1 MEQEEHGLTPLPQ
14 SQDLSNSTLWSET
27 SMMPKVHK
35 TLKQLSQ
42 EVKQYIMEKGHCT
55 YKEVADEIVKKEACY
70 NEKNIRRRVYDA
82 INVLTAV
89 NIFEKRGKQVC
100 IVEKNCSLIRSNN
113 KKRDALRKLAMRY
126 QNLCGIVVRNSEL
139 PQYREAIQMPFIVV
153 FTKKNAHIETEL
165 IGNSLKVTSNKIL
178 KIMKSLKMLQY
189 LNINTQNVL
198 PDELVQ
204 LLN

>member
-14 SQDLSNSTLWSET
+14 AQDLSNSTLWSET
-27 SMMPKVHK
+27 SRMPKVHK

-100 IVEKNCSLIRSNN
+100 IVEKNCNLIRSIN
-113 KKRDALRKLAMRY
+113 KKRDTLRKLAMRY
-126 QNLCGIVVRNSEL
+126 QNLRGIVVRNSEL
-139 PQYREAIQMPFIVV
+139 PHYREAIQMPFVIV
-153 FTKKNAHIETEL
+153 FTKKNVRFI
-165 IGNSLKVTSNKIL
+165 
-178 KIMKSLKMLQY
+178 
-189 LNINTQNVL
+189 
-198 PDELVQ
+198 
-204 LLN
+204 

>member
-1 MEQEEHGLTPLPQ
+1 MEQEEHELTLLPQ
-14 SQDLSNSTLWSET
+14 VQDLSNSTIWSKT

-55 YKEVADEIVKKEACY
+55 YKEVADEIVKKETCY

-100 IVEKNCSLIRSNN
+100 IAEKNCNLIRSNN
-113 KKRDALRKLAMRY
+113 KKRDTLRKLAMRY
-126 QNLCGIVVRNSEL
+126 QNLRGIFVRNSEL

-165 IGNSLKVTSNKIL
+165 IDNNLKVTSNKIL
-178 KIMKSLKMLQY
+178 KIMKSVKMLQY
-189 LNINTQNVL
+189 LNINNQNDL
-198 PDELVQ
+198 PAELVQ